1 MRLQDAAMPDEIQST
16 PIGPRWR
23 LPLFA
28 LIFISLTAIGL
39 AVVYRDVAN
48 EGLVFD
54 RRLLQPGF
62 LAAAAALLLLHWYTD
77 GARLHYTLR
86 ALGHDIPPTGMVKLV
101 FINLFFSNIT
111 PLVTGGGFAQI
122 WYLRRLGV
130 PVGTGTS
137 ATTIRTMIVMVLI
150 FAATPVLLLVIPR
163 LQDVPLRGQFLFYLL
178 LILLAYLAF
187 FGFALLRPQWLLAP
201 THGLL
206 KGMRWLRMISSRRH
220 RDWRFAA
227 ERELLHFAR
236 GFRDYFR
243 GGWGN
248 VLLSL
253 ANSVLYL
260 VTLFSF
266 PALILVALGYEIDW
280 FLVLG
285 LMTVLTFIM
294 YFSPTPGAAGI
305 AEGVFGFLFADLAQA
320 SHLLLV
326 VVAWRFLS
334 AHLGM
339 LIGAVIT
346 HREVARG

>member
-1 MRLQDAAMPDEIQST
+1 MPKTNQTT

-28 LIFISLTAIGL
+28 LIFIALTAIGL
-39 AVVYRDVAN
+39 GAVYRDVAQ
-48 EGLVFD
+48 EALVLD
-54 RRLLQPGF
+54 RRLLHPAF
-62 LAAAAALLLLHWYTD
+62 LAAAVALLAFHWLAD
-77 GARLHYTLR
+77 GARLHYTLK
-86 ALGHDIPPTGMVKLV
+86 ALGHPIPAKGMAKLV

-150 FAATPVLLLVIPR
+150 FAATPVLLMVIPG
-163 LQDVPLRGQFLFYLL
+163 LQDVPLRGHFLFYLL
-178 LILLAYLAF
+178 LIMFAYVLF
-187 FGFALLRPQWLLAP
+187 FAVALTRPQWLLAP
-201 THGLL
+201 AHGLL

-243 GGWGN
+243 GGWSN
-248 VLLSL
+248 VLLS
-253 ANSVLYL
+253 AAWSVAYL
-260 VTLFSF
+260 VSLFSF
-266 PALILVALGYEIDW
+266 PALILLALDYRPEY

-285 LMTVLTFIM
+285 LMTVVTFVM

-305 AEGVFGFLFADLAQA
+305 AEGVFGFLFADMANA
-320 SHLLLV
+320 AHLLLV

-339 LIGAVIT
+339 LVGAVVT
-346 HREVARG
+346 HREVARGET